1 MCTHKFIG
9 NKSRVLDL
17 IKLIV
22 SSTQIELLRLLWK
35 NLLLSYFR
43 LYLDRWTPKKFV
55 NRKSKICSKTGNF
68 GTFLKK
74 YFKLLIKIE
83 NNMPMGL
90 DFIRFIGKSLTN
102 TKILGWPPI
111 LHVRQPASF
120 HGFLC
125 LIKKDALI
133 NDYLV
138 VSPLKSYNW

>member
-1 MCTHKFIG
+1 MISSTRLPICTNMYLTRQNSYKFTQFQHPYQPMSYVAKPMLRNDDHKF
-9 NKSRVLDL
+9 SATPV
-17 IKLIV
+17 
-22 SSTQIELLRLLWK
+22 K
-35 NLLLSYFR
+35 NLR
-43 LYLDRWTPKKFV
+43 K
-55 NRKSKICSKTGNF
+55 NRQF
-68 GTFLKK
+68 WHFLKK

-83 NNMPMGL
+83 NYMPMGL